1 MMDHYYPVVDRVQ
14 SLLSPDGIFGVVDFY
29 VSDKTAAPAEKWTP
43 QYNRQCNWFTRVFW
57 KLWFEFDH
65 IHLEPGRRD
74 YLEYKFGTIKSDN
87 RRNHFIIPYLI
98 QIPFYVWI
106 GRSHARAA
114 DVDVDDGGI
123 LATTRVSTDSQDIAS
138 GLITPPSPMS
148 VKSDAM
154 SLGSST
160 PRRHFQSR
168 QWRLDYDPTLP
179 CHTQFRSYVYAFT
192 WEDPRV
198 DLQYMNLSKDDVMLV
213 ITSAGDNALEYA
225 LAAQPKRI
233 HCVDMNPCQVRKI
246 RMSIYM

>member
-14 SLLSPDGIFGVVDFY
+14 SLLAPDGIFGVVDFY

-74 YLEYKFGTIKSDN
+74 YLEYKFGTIKSVN

-106 GRSHARAA
+106 GCTNART
-114 DVDVDDGGI
+114 DDDGGI
-123 LATTRVSTDSQDIAS
+123 LATRLSNDMSS
-138 GLITPPSPMS
+138 GLITPPSPTS
-148 VKSDAM
+148 VKSDHTM
-154 SLGSST
+154 PLPT
-160 PRRHFQSR
+160 TRRPLR
-168 QWRLDYDPTLP
+168 QWRLDYDPILP
-179 CHTQFRSYVYAFT
+179 CHTQFRSYIYAFT

-198 DLQYMNLSKDDVMLV
+198 DLEYMNLSKDDVMLV

-225 LAAQPKRI
+225 IAAQPKRI
-233 HCVDMNPCQVRKI
+233 HCVDMNPCQVQFK
-246 RMSIYM
+246 